1 MTLTTQSVLLSR
13 DRFTLASA
21 KKWIKKHD
29 FKVTFYRK
37 EAEKT
42 ENYFRFRQMA
52 PSRFKKDN
60 YVTKEISDG
69 VKLVLGELK

>member
-21 KKWIKKHD
+21 KRWVKKHD

-37 EAEKT
+37 EADVT

-52 PSRFKKDN
+52 PTRFKKN
-60 YVTKEISDG
+60 STRFSKNT
-69 VKLVLGELK
+69 

>member
-21 KKWIKKHD
+21 KRWVKKHD
-29 FKVTFYRK
+29 FKVMFYRK
-37 EAEKT
+37 EADVT

-52 PSRFKKDN
+52 PTRFKKNN